1 LDKDALE
8 ALKSFPEKIAASIER
23 YRFREALS
31 FVMDFARAGNK
42 YLAET
47 EPWKTIKDDRERTA
61 TILNI
66 ALNFAANLAI
76 VAEPFLP
83 FTSAKIFGMFGL
95 KGLKWSDAGSHE
107 LLETGQQINEAAL
120 LFDKIEDSTV
130 EAQIQKLLDTK
141 KQNEI
146 ANAVSEPMKDII
158 SYDDFA
164 KLDMRVVKVLTA
176 EPMPKSKKL
185 LRLTVDTG
193 LGVKTV
199 LSGVAEHFKPED
211 LIGKQVTML
220 INLAPRKI
228 MGIDSEGMILM
239 AEDRDG
245 SLRLLQPNTPTS
257 EGSTIS

>member
-1 LDKDALE
+1 
-8 ALKSFPEKIAASIER
+8 FPEKIAASIER

-31 FVMDFARAGNK
+31 IVMDFARTGNK

-47 EPWKTIKDDRERTA
+47 EPWKTIKEDKERTG

-66 ALNFAANLAI
+66 ALNIAANLAI

-83 FTSAKIFGMFGL
+83 FTSDKIYGMFNLEGL
-95 KGLKWSDAGSHE
+95 GWEQAGNGD
-107 LLETGQQINEAAL
+107 LLEIGISINPAAL
-120 LFDKIEDSTV
+120 LFDKIEDSAV
-130 EAQIQKLLDTK
+130 EAQVNKLLESK
-141 KQNEI
+141 KQNEL
-146 ANAVSEPMKDII
+146 ANAVAAPMKDII
-158 SYDDFA
+158 TYDDFA

-185 LRLTVDTG
+185 LRLTVETG

-220 INLAPRKI
+220 INLAPRKM
-228 MGIDSEGMILM
+228 MGVDSEGMILM

-245 SLRLLQPNTPTS
+245 RLRLLQPNEATAS
-257 EGSTIS
+257 GSTIS